1 MKRHQIAAIACL
13 AAAIAGST
21 ALAQEIDA
29 DGDGSYSMEELL
41 VVFPTLTSDAFM
53 SADTDGD
60 GALDPDEL
68 AAAQADGLIPM
79 QEG

>member
-1 MKRHQIAAIACL
+1 MKRHQIAAMACL
-13 AAAIAGST
+13 GAAVFGSA

-41 VVFPTLTSDAFM
+41 VVFPSLTTEAFT
-53 SADTDGD
+53 SADTDGS

-68 AAAQADGLIPM
+68 AAAQADGVIPM
-79 QEG
+79 QQG